1 MVSPAHPPAPGA
13 LWGLHPLE
21 PAGRFLLDVGPRRI
35 WVQGHPGEV
44 RIAPA
49 DTGEA
54 SDGQAHATP
63 PAPETWSRWAL
74 PGKTATLRVTPA
86 LPDRTLVVTPEQA
99 FHLLPGAS
107 ARVFA
112 RVPIWIQ
119 IRIEPEGKTAAAG
132 GMALEMPSVT
142 LSDTWWGS
150 VTEGELAYWLPTS
163 ARREVDPA
171 RHRPHMAICSL
182 HLLNRSATPLPVDR
196 LAIRGVHLS
205 LFLKGDVL
213 WSDEA
218 RVVYQGSVEGSQI
231 ELSGTPPG
239 EAEDAELVAS
249 PRVPVQRGLRA
260 RTFQRFLT
268 MAGQG

>member
-1 MVSPAHPPAPGA
+1 MDSPLYPPAPGA
-13 LWGLHPLE
+13 LWDPNPLDSGE
-21 PAGRFLLDVGPRRI
+21 RFRVDVGPRRV
-35 WVQGHPGEV
+35 WVEGQPGEV
-44 RIAPA
+44 RFALGDVP
-49 DTGEA
+49 EP
-54 SDGQAHATP
+54 SDCEGDAAP
-63 PAPETWSRWAL
+63 PASGSWTRWAL
-74 PGKTATLRVTPA
+74 PAAGATIRMAPA

-112 RVPIWIQ
+112 RVPVWIQ
-119 IRIEPEGKTAAAG
+119 LRIQPGDSEAG
-132 GMALEMPSVT
+132 DGEMVLEVPSVV

-150 VTEGELAYWLPTS
+150 VMEGELAYWLPTS
-163 ARREVDPA
+163 ARREVDPS

-182 HLLNRSATPLPVDR
+182 HLLNRSAASLPVDR
-196 LAIRGVHLS
+196 LAIRAAHLS
-205 LFLKGDVL
+205 LFLDGDVL

-231 ELSGTPPG
+231 EMSGSPPV
-239 EAEDAELVAS
+239 EAASARRVAS
-249 PRVPVQRGLRA
+249 PRVPIQRGLRA

>member
-1 MVSPAHPPAPGA
+1 MGDAGDPGDT
-13 LWGLHPLE
+13 E
-21 PAGRFLLDVGPRRI
+21 VG
-35 WVQGHPGEV
+35 
-44 RIAPA
+44 
-49 DTGEA
+49 
-54 SDGQAHATP
+54 ATP
-63 PAPETWSRWAL
+63 PPPEAWSRWAL
-74 PGKTATLRVTPA
+74 PGEGTTLRLSPA

-99 FHLLPGAS
+99 FHLLPGSS

-112 RVPIWIQ
+112 RVPVWIQ
-119 IRIEPEGKTAAAG
+119 IRIQQEGMVAAG
-132 GMALEMPSVT
+132 GEMALEIPSVT

-150 VTEGELAYWLPTS
+150 VMEGELAYWLPTS

-182 HLLNRSATPLPVDR
+182 HLLNRSGASLPVDR
-196 LAIRGVHLS
+196 LAIRAAHLS
-205 LFLKGDVL
+205 LFLDGDIL

-218 RVVYQGSVEGSQI
+218 RVVYQGLAEGSQI
-231 ELSGTPPG
+231 ELSGTPPT
-239 EAEDAELVAS
+239 EATGAELVAS